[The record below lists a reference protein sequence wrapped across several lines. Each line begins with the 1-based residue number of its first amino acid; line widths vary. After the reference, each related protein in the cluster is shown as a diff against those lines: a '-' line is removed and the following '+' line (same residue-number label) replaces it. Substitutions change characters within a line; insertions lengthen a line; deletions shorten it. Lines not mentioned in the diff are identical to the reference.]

1 MVFKND
7 ENNILKT
14 RVQAKGYG
22 PRSQKE
28 NRVPIGGLDIT
39 ISSLDELLNR
49 MVLSQLMEKKIQFH
63 LLLKEAHVLKLL
75 WRQQ

>member
-1 MVFKND
+1 MEYSQLKMVFTND

-22 PRSQKE
+22 PRSQNE

-49 MVLSQLMEKKIQFH
+49 MVIPQLMEKK
-63 LLLKEAHVLKLL
+63 
-75 WRQQ
+75 